1 MKIQSV
7 DAPARLR
14 AAARSPSTSRAVDR
28 VSPQMVQQILIAMMF
43 PAMIMP
49 ITSSMSRVALPVL
62 RDQFAIAADTTA
74 WINTAFTLP
83 FMILMPVYGRLS
95 DGVGKRRLI
104 LAGLVIFSGGTAI
117 TLLSTNLAWL
127 MVGRAVQG
135 LGGAGMMPLGMA
147 FISSIVPGE
156 ERGKALGTWSTIG
169 PTTAFL
175 GPLAAGFLVDGW
187 GWRAAYAPPL
197 LVGLIAFLAVA
208 RMVPAGLSV
217 IRPRFWREFDWIGV
231 ILLAAALVSFLFY
244 LSSRPITGVPALQ
257 DWRLL
262 TATVAFTGVF
272 YWWERGQDNPF
283 VALHLFQRRL
293 FTTTSLAASMR
304 MVTLAGSGFLIPLYL
319 VDVYGLKSAAV
330 GMMLMITPG
339 VMAVVVR
346 FGGQVADRWGSRLPT
361 LIGLSMQGV
370 IMVGFS
376 QLPGT
381 APLWGVGLLLVGH
394 GLGVGL
400 MLAAL
405 HRAAMGTIAED
416 EMGAAAGLY
425 SMIRYAGM
433 AVGSALAGVL
443 LQIFL
448 AQALPVVDAY
458 QNVFLFLAAASGL
471 GIVIGS
477 RMREM

>member
-1 MKIQSV
+1 MKVQTIDSKTQPRTSLS
-7 DAPARLR
+7 PPE
-14 AAARSPSTSRAVDR
+14 AAQRR
-28 VSPQMVQQILIAMMF
+28 VSRDMVQQILIAMMF

-62 RDQFAIAADTTA
+62 RDQFMIAADTTA

-104 LAGLVIFSGGTAI
+104 LAGLVIFSLGTSI
-117 TLLSTNLAWL
+117 TLLSANLAWL
-127 MVGRAVQG
+127 MIGRAVQG
-135 LGGAGMMPLGMA
+135 LGCAGMMPLAMA
-147 FISSIVPGE
+147 FISSIVRAE
-156 ERGKALGTWSTIG
+156 ERGKALGTWSTVG

-175 GPLAAGFLVDGW
+175 GPMVAGFLVDGW

-197 LVGLIAFLAVA
+197 LAGMLAFFAVS

-217 IRPRFWREFDWIGV
+217 IRPDFWRSFDWGGV
-231 ILLAAALVSFLFY
+231 VLLAASLISFLFY
-244 LSSRPITGVPALQ
+244 LSSRPITGVAALQ

-262 TATVAFTGVF
+262 TATLLCFSAFI
-272 YWWERGQDNPF
+272 WWERHHPNPF
-283 VALHLFQRRL
+283 VALSLFKRRL
-293 FTTTSLAASMR
+293 FTTASLAASMR

-319 VDVYGLKSAAV
+319 VDIHGLGAASV

-339 VMAVVVR
+339 VMAIVVR
-346 FGGQVADRWGSRLPT
+346 IGGQVSDRWDSRLPT
-361 LIGLSMQGV
+361 LIGLSTQV
-370 IMVGFS
+370 LIMLGFS
-376 QLPGT
+376 QLPST

-405 HRAAMGTIAED
+405 HRAAMGTISET
-416 EMGAAAGLY
+416 EMGSAAGLY
-425 SMIRYAGM
+425 SMIRYGGM
-433 AVGSALAGVL
+433 AVGSAMAGVL

-448 AQALPVVDAY
+448 VQSPAMVDAY
-458 QNVFLFLAAASGL
+458 QTVFLFLAASSAL
-471 GIVIGS
+471 GILIAMG
-477 RMREM
+477 MREA